1 MELLTPW
8 GENLPEIPWDA
19 YPRPQL
25 KRDSFLC
32 LNGLWDFSENDPSF
46 SEKIRVPFAPESRL
60 SGINRRIDPKAH
72 LFYRRKF
79 ALPAG
84 FVRGRVLLHIGAADQ
99 IAKVT
104 VNGAILGTHIGGY
117 LPTDFDITD
126 MLQAEN
132 ELVIET
138 YNADDPFSLPYGKQC
153 EARGGMWYTPTS
165 GIWQSVWLESVPE
178 AYIKGIKITTA
189 GNRVRI
195 KIDGA
200 AQGTLLVQTP
210 QGSRRIGFSG
220 GEAVFSLDNPRL
232 WSPEDP
238 HLYAFTICA
247 GRDTVHSYFALRDLS
262 VEKIRGVPRLCV
274 NGKPVFFHG
283 LLDQGYFS
291 DGILTPA
298 GPEAY
303 EEEIAAL
310 KRLGFNTL
318 RKHIKIEPEQFYYA
332 CDRLGMFVFQDMV
345 NCGKYN
351 FLRDTA
357 LPTVGIRRKD
367 DRFTHRSKDMRANFE
382 QSMLSTA
389 AYLHNHPSIVYWTIF
404 NEGWGQFESAK
415 MYDKLKSLD
424 PTRFV
429 DSASGWFYPQ
439 KSDVESPHVYFKK
452 VKIKP
457 AAKPVV
463 LSEFG
468 GYACA
473 VKGHLY
479 NTEKSYGYRQIE
491 SCAALESAL
500 CALYEKQIAPNIP
513 NGLCGA
519 IYTQVSDVEDE
530 INGLFTYDR
539 RVCKVGTT
547 AMNKI
552 AQTLFAVFADAIQ

>member
-8 GENLPEIPWDA
+8 GENLPEIPWDT
-19 YPRPQL
+19 YPRPQMR
-25 KRDSFLC
+25 RDSFLC
-32 LNGLWDFSENDPSF
+32 LNGLWDFSENDQSF
-46 SEKIRVPFAPESRL
+46 SEKIRVPFAPESTL

-79 ALPAG
+79 ALPEG
-84 FVRGRVLLHIGAADQ
+84 FVRDKVLLHIGATDQ

-104 VNGAILGTHIGGY
+104 VNGVSLGMHTGGY
-117 LPTDFDITD
+117 LPFEFDITD
-126 MLQAEN
+126 VLQAEN

-138 YNADDPFSLPYGKQC
+138 YNADDLLSLPYGKQC
-153 EARGGMWYTPTS
+153 EKRGGMWYTPTS

-178 AYIKGIKITTA
+178 TYIKGLKITTS
-189 GNRVRI
+189 GSRVRI
-195 KIDGA
+195 EIDGA
-200 AQGTLLVQTP
+200 DHGEVDLCTP
-210 QGSRRIGFSG
+210 QGGRMSWFENG
-220 GEAVFSLDNPRL
+220 VFEYTVQNPVY
-232 WSPEDP
+232 WSPQQP
-238 HLYAFTICA
+238 YLYEFTLRA
-247 GRDTVHSYFALRDLS
+247 GEDTVHSYFALRDLS
-262 VEKIRGVPRLCV
+262 IETVGGLPRLCL

-298 GPEAY
+298 KPEAY
-303 EEEIAAL
+303 DEEAAAL
-310 KRLGFNTL
+310 KKLGFNTL

-332 CDRLGMFVFQDMV
+332 CDRLGLFVFQDMV

-357 LPTVGIRRKD
+357 LPTVGFKRKG
-367 DRFTHRSKDMRANFE
+367 DRFAHRDKATRANFE
-382 QSMLSTA
+382 KSMIDTVAHLN
-389 AYLHNHPSIVYWTIF
+389 NHPCIVYWTIF
-404 NEGWGQFESAK
+404 NEGWGQFDSAK
-415 MYDKLKSLD
+415 MYDKLKALD
-424 PTRFV
+424 PTRFI
-429 DSASGWFYPQ
+429 DSASGWFYPK

-452 VKIKP
+452 IKIKP
-457 AAKPVV
+457 ANKPVV

-473 VKGHLY
+473 VQGHLY

-491 SCAALESAL
+491 SCEALEAALSD
-500 CALYEKQIAPNIP
+500 LYEKQIVPNIK

-539 RVCKVGTT
+539 RVRKVGMT
-547 AMNKI
+547 AMKKI
-552 AQTLFAVFADAIQ
+552 AQTLFDAFSKTVQ